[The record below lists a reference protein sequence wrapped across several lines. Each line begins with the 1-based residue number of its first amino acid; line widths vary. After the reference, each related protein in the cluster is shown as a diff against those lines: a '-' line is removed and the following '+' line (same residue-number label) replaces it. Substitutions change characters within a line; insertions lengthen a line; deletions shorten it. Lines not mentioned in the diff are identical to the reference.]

1 MENRVLNGSVNG
13 GLASSKGSSV
23 GGKDGPSA
31 VIDGGSHS
39 PYRSCLGRESNK
51 LSVEF
56 IVSFDPPSF
65 DPGISTEDVLAN
77 RDSRMCSLFAHADT
91 LAFGGSNGND
101 NRGRFDISSP
111 GSPPTI
117 QSVDS
122 MLSHGS
128 ANGGGG
134 WVDAGS
140 GTVSGNQPSTLIVCG
155 ACDAFACGQ
164 LIALAEHRATV
175 KAWLWDVDPFA
186 TTTKSSVEEERH
198 DYLSDK
204 LYQMH
209 HLLSMGE
216 NLDEADESLFPEH
229 NGGATTKPG
238 YTGFGGGVH
247 LATKTVLKHYATRM
261 QGHHRHQTTTR
272 TPLRFR
278 QNGPY

>member
-1 MENRVLNGSVNG
+1 VLNGSVNG
-13 GLASSKGSSV
+13 DLIPSKSGSL
-23 GGKDGPSA
+23 GGKDGPSP

-39 PYRSCLGRESNK
+39 PYRSCIGRESNE

-56 IVSFDPPSF
+56 IMSFDPPSS
-65 DPGISTEDVLAN
+65 DPGISTEDILAN
-77 RDSRMCSLFAHADT
+77 HDSRMCSLFAHADT
-91 LAFGGSNGND
+91 LAFGGSNGNN
-101 NRGRFDISSP
+101 NRGRCDVSSP
-111 GSPPTI
+111 GSPPMI

-128 ANGGGG
+128 ANGGG
-134 WVDAGS
+134 WVDAAGI
-140 GTVSGNQPSTLIVCG
+140 VSGNQPSTLIVCG
-155 ACDAFACGQ
+155 TCDAFTCGQ
-164 LIALAEHRATV
+164 LIALAEHRAMV

-186 TTTKSSVEEERH
+186 TTTTTTKSTIEEERH
-198 DYLSDK
+198 DYFLSDK

-229 NGGATTKPG
+229 NGGTSNETG
-238 YTGFGGGVH
+238 FTGFGGGVH

-261 QGHHRHQTTTR
+261 QRHHRNQTTPR